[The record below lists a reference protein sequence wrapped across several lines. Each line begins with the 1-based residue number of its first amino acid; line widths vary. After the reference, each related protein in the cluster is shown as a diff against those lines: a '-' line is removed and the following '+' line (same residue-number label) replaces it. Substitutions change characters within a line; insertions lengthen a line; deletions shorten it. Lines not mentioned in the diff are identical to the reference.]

1 MSSTYLLGGRTIIVD
16 TPEGQ
21 AALVDA
27 HRTKRR
33 PLCPCSQPPQEMY
46 VALVADSYLVK
57 RMPGTAHLH
66 HPDCVSFEAPPELSG
81 LGDVLGQAIVAE
93 EDGSTKLKLDF
104 PLSVM
109 GGRRAP
115 PPGQGVEPTSA
126 TAPSSRLTLLGLL
139 HHLWHEAGL
148 TRWHP
153 GMAGKR
159 TWFIVSGGH
168 APLILPL
175 RGVAVG

>member
-57 RMPGTAHLH
+57 RMPG
-66 HPDCVSFEAPPELSG
+66 
-81 LGDVLGQAIVAE
+81 
-93 EDGSTKLKLDF
+93 
-104 PLSVM
+104 
-109 GGRRAP
+109 
-115 PPGQGVEPTSA
+115 
-126 TAPSSRLTLLGLL
+126 
-139 HHLWHEAGL
+139 
-148 TRWHP
+148 
-153 GMAGKR
+153 
-159 TWFIVSGGH
+159 
-168 APLILPL
+168 
-175 RGVAVG
+175 

>member
-1 MSSTYLLGGRTIIVD
+1 MSNSYCLNGRTVYVD

-27 HRTKRR
+27 HRTKKRL
-33 PLCPCSQPPQEMY
+33 LCACTQPPQEMY

-93 EDGSTKLKLDF
+93 EERGGSGNLN
-104 PLSVM
+104 
-109 GGRRAP
+109 GRDKWFFH
-115 PPGQGVEPTSA
+115 A
-126 TAPSSRLTLLGLL
+126 TA
-139 HHLWHEAGL
+139 A
-148 TRWHP
+148 
-153 GMAGKR
+153 
-159 TWFIVSGGH
+159 
-168 APLILPL
+168 
-175 RGVAVG
+175 